1 MGYNKSDMKNS
12 TAVIQAVCA
21 IVFCAFSFAYLYFM
35 QADIMAMAQHVLSKG
50 ATHYDRLIG
59 AVLITLFLQIVQV
72 GFFIFTRLYRYTH
85 ALTYFPSLLILA
97 VISDVSPRID
107 FGLDWGA
114 WVWIVPLLLV
124 LWYILVFIFR
134 GASPKA
140 KDPEGLFSRMMWVN
154 MLTMAVMFFLVG
166 ITGNTDSVFHYR
178 MRAERC
184 LLKKDNKGALDA
196 GIKSLETD
204 SCLTMIRVYALARE
218 GKLGEELFSYPIK
231 GTSSDIVPTKTGA
244 HCMMYPNDS
253 IYRFLG
259 AIPRKDMRA
268 TDYLRALLRSGQAS
282 AAVKDYVLCGLLID
296 KKIDAFASALPR
308 FYDINDSL
316 PRNYREALTLYTH
329 IRSNPQV
336 VYHNNV
342 MDTDFKDMQ
351 MLEKQYHT
359 FAERKKAVYE
369 QYKGTYWWYYEYE

>member
-1 MGYNKSDMKNS
+1 MKNS